1 MTNSLG
7 QIKEFVGVD
16 VSQDRLDVCLL
27 PSGERAGFSRDRR
40 GIARL
45 VAWLASRER
54 LLVVVEATGGLERPL
69 TVALERAAIAVAV
82 VNPRQVRDFA
92 RAAGLLAKTDRL
104 DAYALALYGERL
116 RPVPRPPRSAAD
128 QALAALVLRRRQLA
142 QADRG
147 RAQPGAARRGARG
160 PGLDRGASRLAA
172 SGASELEGQ
181 IEARLEASPSWRER
195 AALLA
200 SVPGVGKVTVATLL
214 GLLPELGQLDRRAVA
229 ALVGVAPFA
238 RDSGLMKGR
247 RTIWG
252 GRRAGAR
259 GALHGGPGRGPPQP
273 HAARLLPA
281 PGRRRQSQ
289 EARAHRRHAQ
299 APGHPQRHPQGPPA
313 MARTT
318 ISLTIQDSR

>member
-27 PSGERAGFSRDRR
+27 PRGERAEFSRDRR

-45 VAWLASRER
+45 VGWLASRDR
-54 LLVVVEATGGLERPL
+54 LLVVAEATGGLERTL
-69 TVALERAAIAVAV
+69 TAALERATIAVAV
-82 VNPRQVRDFA
+82 VNPRQIRDFA

-116 RPVPRPPRSAAD
+116 RPVPRPTRSAAD

-142 QADRG
+142 QLVEAEHNR
-147 RAQPGAARRGARG
+147 ARRTEEPAV
-160 PGLDRGASRLAA
+160 LASIEALLGWLQTAIA
-172 SGASELEGQ
+172 ELEGQ
-181 IEARLEASPSWRER
+181 IDGRLEASAVWRER

-214 GLLPELGQLDRRAVA
+214 GLLPELGQLDRRAIA

-247 RTIWG
+247 RTISG
-252 GRRAGAR
+252 GRASVRAVVYMA
-259 GALHGGPGRGPPQP
+259 ALVAVRHNRALRAFYLRLVAAGKAKKLALTAAMRKLLVILNAILRDRQPWRAPQP
-273 HAARLLPA
+273 A
-281 PGRRRQSQ
+281 
-289 EARAHRRHAQ
+289 
-299 APGHPQRHPQGPPA
+299 
-313 MARTT
+313 
-318 ISLTIQDSR
+318 